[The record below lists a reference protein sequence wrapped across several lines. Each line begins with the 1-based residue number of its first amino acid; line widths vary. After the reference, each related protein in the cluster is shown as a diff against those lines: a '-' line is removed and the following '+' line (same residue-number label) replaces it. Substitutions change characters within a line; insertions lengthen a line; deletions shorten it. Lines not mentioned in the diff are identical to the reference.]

1 MIYETVVSTGNV
13 DGESHIAPMG
23 IRKVDELYLI
33 APFSPSTT
41 LENLEATGEAV
52 INLTDD
58 VRIIA
63 GCLSG
68 RREWPLSPATKL
80 GIKRLA
86 NCLSHVEVKVE
97 KQAGDAQRPEFYCR
111 KIHSENHSE
120 FLGFNRAQAAVLEAA
135 ILVSRLDM
143 LPSKKIQDE
152 IAYLGIAIEK
162 TAGKKEKQAWEWL
175 MEKIEQHE
183 RGQARENSR

>member
-13 DGESHIAPMG
+13 DGEPHIAPMG

-33 APFSPSTT
+33 APFSPSKT
-41 LENLEATGEAV
+41 LENLQATGEAV

-68 RREWPLSPATKL
+68 RRDWPLNPATKL

-86 NCLSHVEVKVE
+86 NCLAHVEVEVE
-97 KQAGDAQRPEFYCR
+97 RQAGDAQRPEFYCR
-111 KIHSENHSE
+111 KVHSENHSA

-143 LPSKKIQDE
+143 LPMKKIQDE

-162 TAGKKEKQAWEWL
+162 TAGSRERQAWDWL
-175 MEKIEQHE
+175 MEKIQQHE
-183 RGQARENSR
+183 TAGARENAR